1 MKINKKYIYP
11 LIAVA
16 IAGGIFL
23 LVSKKKPKNDG
34 GGGDTPIEP
43 PTDGSEI
50 SAEQKKIDAT
60 LNTILSNKNANTL
73 IKGKKIYSKVANA
86 KGRTQPAVND
96 GVVNNLYG
104 TISNANTYLGNAVG
118 VANDLGKTI
127 NPATKKPFVWVKVQ
141 LSKDGYDA
149 VQTNRSFFTRDLF
162 TPATLP
168 YVYFREDVIKL

>member
-11 LIAVA
+11 LIGLA
-16 IAGGIFL
+16 IAGGIVL
-23 LVSKKKPKNDG
+23 LATKKKSDDG
-34 GGGDTPIEP
+34 GGETPEP
-43 PTDGSEI
+43 TPEDNGGITP
-50 SAEQKKIDAT
+50 EQKKIDAT
-60 LNTILSNKNANTL
+60 LNTILSNKNANAL

-96 GVVNNLYG
+96 GFVNNLYG

-118 VANDLGKTI
+118 VANDLGKTM
-127 NPATKKPFVWVKVQ
+127 NSATKKPFVWVKVQ

-149 VQTNRSFFTRDLF
+149 VQSNRSFLTRDLF

>member
-11 LIAVA
+11 LIGLA
-16 IAGGIFL
+16 IAGGIVL
-23 LVSKKKPKNDG
+23 LATKKKSDDG
-34 GGGDTPIEP
+34 GGETPEP
-43 PTDGSEI
+43 TPEDNGGITP
-50 SAEQKKIDAT
+50 EQKKIDAT

-118 VANDLGKTI
+118 VANDLGKTM
-127 NPATKKPFVWVKVQ
+127 NSATKKPFVWVKVQ

-149 VQTNRSFFTRDLF
+149 VQSNRSFLTRDLF

>member
-11 LIAVA
+11 LIGLA
-16 IAGGIFL
+16 IAGGIVL
-23 LVSKKKPKNDG
+23 LATKKKSDDG
-34 GGGDTPIEP
+34 GGETPEP
-43 PTDGSEI
+43 TPEDNGGITP
-50 SAEQKKIDAT
+50 EQQKIDAT

-118 VANDLGKTI
+118 VANDLGKTM
-127 NPATKKPFVWVKVQ
+127 NSATKKPFVWVKVQ

-149 VQTNRSFFTRDLF
+149 VQSNRSFLTRDLF

>member
-11 LIAVA
+11 LIGLA
-16 IAGGIFL
+16 IAGGIVL
-23 LVSKKKPKNDG
+23 LATKKKSDDG
-34 GGGDTPIEP
+34 GGETPEP
-43 PTDGSEI
+43 TPEDNGGITP
-50 SAEQKKIDAT
+50 EQQKIDAT

-118 VANDLGKTI
+118 VANDLGKTM
-127 NPATKKPFVWVKVQ
+127 NSATKKPFVWVKVQ

-149 VQTNRSFFTRDLF
+149 VQANRSFFTRDLF

>member
-11 LIAVA
+11 LIGLA
-16 IAGGIFL
+16 IAGGIVL
-23 LVSKKKPKNDG
+23 LATKKKSDDG
-34 GGGDTPIEP
+34 GGTTPEP
-43 PTDGSEI
+43 TPEDNGGITP
-50 SAEQKKIDAT
+50 EQKKIDAT

-127 NPATKKPFVWVKVQ
+127 NSATKKPFVWVKVQ

-149 VQTNRSFFTRDLF
+149 VQSNRSFLTRDLF

>member
-11 LIAVA
+11 LIGLA
-16 IAGGIFL
+16 IAGGIVL
-23 LVSKKKPKNDG
+23 LATKKKPEDG
-34 GGGDTPIEP
+34 GGTTPEP
-43 PTDGSEI
+43 TPEDNGGITP
-50 SAEQKKIDAT
+50 EQQKIDAT

-118 VANDLGKTI
+118 VANDLGKTM
-127 NPATKKPFVWVKVQ
+127 NSATKKPFVWVKVQ

-149 VQTNRSFFTRDLF
+149 VQSNRSFLTRDLF